1 MIYDYDLALKLKQK
15 YDERLPLAIK
25 QYNYYIGKTDVMVN
39 YPETDRSNRKVTSNF
54 IKSFIDEEVSFMVGL
69 PITYSSKGGNGAA
82 INDIEMNFN
91 NISTMLD
98 IETATNLLIFGESY
112 ELNYFNGSEFMTKH
126 SNPLNSIAYCDTEGN
141 VQLFMYF
148 YHKDLDDTRYMEIVD
163 DDYIYHFDENF
174 NQVQEPTRH
183 IFGFCPV
190 GISLLPNGAFDT
202 LYQQLY
208 TLQDAYDYTASDYGN
223 EIGDTRLAYFVLT
236 GLEIDSEDDTSL
248 TNMKK
253 KGIISIPDG
262 NGKAEFLVKNI
273 PSDFI
278 KTYRD
283 IIKEDIYRVAQ
294 HIDNQ
299 TQIQSNTSGT
309 MLSTRMNC
317 LRLKI
322 TSQNQALKNCIR
334 TRLKCLFTYLN
345 VVENKDYDYK
355 DITINPQLN
364 LPSNDVEVAQI
375 MTQLNGK
382 LSIKTGLSRLSFIT
396 NADEEFNRML
406 EEQKVIDNNISQVNL
421 DQVTNNG

>member
-1 MIYDYDLALKLKQK
+1 MIYDKELAIKLKEK
-15 YDERLPLAIK
+15 FDARLPLAIN

-54 IKSFIDEEVSFMVGL
+54 IKSFVDEEVSFMVGL
-69 PITYSSKGGNGAA
+69 PITYASKGENAAA
-82 INDIEMNFN
+82 ITDIESNFN
-91 NISTMLD
+91 NISTILD
-98 IETATNLLIFGESY
+98 IETATNLLIFGENY
-112 ELNYFNGSEFMTKH
+112 ELNYFNGFEFMTKQC
-126 SNPLNSIAYCDTEGN
+126 NLLNSIAFCDVEGN
-141 VQLFMYF
+141 VQLFIYF
-148 YHKDLDDTRYMEIVD
+148 YYKELDDTRYMEIVD
-163 DDYIYHFDENF
+163 DNYIYHFDDEF
-174 NQVQEPTRH
+174 NEVEKPTKH

-190 GISLLPNGAFDT
+190 GISKLPNGEYDT
-202 LYQQLY
+202 LYQQLHS
-208 TLQDAYDYTASDYGN
+208 LQDAYDYSNSDYGN
-223 EIGDTRLAYFVLT
+223 EISDTRLAYLVLT
-236 GLEIDSEDDTSL
+236 GLQLDDESDTSL
-248 TNMKK
+248 TEMKK
-253 KGIISIPDG
+253 KGIMQIPDS

-283 IIKEDIYRVAQ
+283 ILKEDIYRVAQ

-299 TQIQSNTSGT
+299 TQVQSNTSGT
-309 MLSTRMNC
+309 MLSTRLNC

-334 TRLKCLFTYLN
+334 TRLKCLFAYLK

-382 LSIKTGLSRLSFIT
+382 LSIKTGLSRLSFVT

-406 EEQKVIDNNISQVNL
+406 EEQKLITENSTPQVDLNKE
-421 DQVTNNG
+421 GI